1 MKKIVFVI
9 FVLCWCQQVNAQEIL
24 SNKVLEW
31 TASLWGNGFGHKIYA
46 RDPGGRT
53 VLNIAARHNTSLWTD
68 MVSLT
73 SQGNVGIGTENP
85 FAKLTV
91 NGGILAEE
99 VKVKSDISVPDYV
112 FEPDYKLS
120 TLAEIEAY
128 VKEHKHL
135 PEIPSA
141 ADIKKDGLDLA
152 EMNLLLLKKME
163 ELTLH
168 LIEKEKQLEKQ
179 GKVLAESMEEISRI
193 KACLRMD

>member
-152 EMNLLLLKKME
+152 EMNLLLLKKVE

-179 GKVLAESMEEISRI
+179 GKALAKSMEEISRI

>member
-73 SQGNVGIGTENP
+73 
-85 FAKLTV
+85 
-91 NGGILAEE
+91 
-99 VKVKSDISVPDYV
+99 
-112 FEPDYKLS
+112 
-120 TLAEIEAY
+120 
-128 VKEHKHL
+128 
-135 PEIPSA
+135 
-141 ADIKKDGLDLA
+141 
-152 EMNLLLLKKME
+152 
-163 ELTLH
+163 
-168 LIEKEKQLEKQ
+168 
-179 GKVLAESMEEISRI
+179 
-193 KACLRMD
+193 C

>member
-1 MKKIVFVI
+1 
-9 FVLCWCQQVNAQEIL
+9 
-24 SNKVLEW
+24 VLEW

-53 VLNIAARHNTSLWTD
+53 VLNIAARRNTWLWTD

-141 ADIKKDGLDLA
+141 ADIKKEGLNLA
-152 EMNLLLLKKME
+152 EMNLLLLKKV

-179 GKVLAESMEEISRI
+179 GIVLAESMEEISRI